1 MVGDLGYGS
10 YVMIGGT
17 LAVGSNGFGGI
28 RIGSGET
35 SQGVFTQ
42 TGGTVTMA
50 RYLSIGQSGGAGVL
64 TVSGGTF
71 SGSTSYP
78 MLVGDSGD
86 GNPILNVGTEAGGN
100 GTVVSQDATGLELD
114 SVSPGSSTVNVDSG
128 TLQVGSSTAKSTITR
143 TSGNG
148 YVNLDGGTILAAAN
162 NQNLLA
168 STLSSTGGAV
178 YVYNGGAIFN
188 TQNFT
193 ATVAANL
200 VGATGNG
207 IYAGDGTGI
216 IAVPDGSGGSGYI
229 GAPLV
234 TVSGGSGSGA
244 SAVAVVSGGTITQ
257 VILTNPGQN
266 FQVGDE
272 VTFTFSGG
280 GATTAASPFVYTLTA
295 NDVAANNGGLT
306 KVGSGTLIL
315 SAANTY
321 TGTTIVSDGTLE
333 VDGSLASGSAVTIQ
347 SGGTL
352 DGVGTVNGSV
362 TAQSGGTVS
371 PGDTSGILKTG
382 NLALNSGADF
392 NVQLNGT
399 TVGTRYSQDNVTGT
413 VNLDADSGVGATL
426 NVALGSR
433 RQSATSSSSS
443 IMTAATR

>member
-1 MVGDLGYGS
+1 M
-10 YVMIGGT
+10 
-17 LAVGSNGFGGI
+17 
-28 RIGSGET
+28 
-35 SQGVFTQ
+35 
-42 TGGTVTMA
+42 
-50 RYLSIGQSGGAGVL
+50 
-64 TVSGGTF
+64 
-71 SGSTSYP
+71 
-78 MLVGDSGD
+78 
-86 GNPILNVGTEAGGN
+86 
-100 GTVVSQDATGLELD
+100 
-114 SVSPGSSTVNVDSG
+114 
-128 TLQVGSSTAKSTITR
+128 
-143 TSGNG
+143 
-148 YVNLDGGTILAAAN
+148 
-162 NQNLLA
+162 
-168 STLSSTGGAV
+168 
-178 YVYNGGAIFN
+178 
-188 TQNFT
+188 
-193 ATVAANL
+193 
-200 VGATGNG
+200 
-207 IYAGDGTGI
+207 
-216 IAVPDGSGGSGYI
+216 
-229 GAPLV
+229 
-234 TVSGGSGSGA
+234 
-244 SAVAVVSGGTITQ
+244 AVVSGGTITQ

-413 VNLDADSGVGATL
+413 VNLDADSGVERPSTGAGL
-426 NVALGSR
+426 R

>member
-1 MVGDLGYGS
+1 M
-10 YVMIGGT
+10 
-17 LAVGSNGFGGI
+17 
-28 RIGSGET
+28 
-35 SQGVFTQ
+35 
-42 TGGTVTMA
+42 
-50 RYLSIGQSGGAGVL
+50 
-64 TVSGGTF
+64 
-71 SGSTSYP
+71 
-78 MLVGDSGD
+78 GDSGD

-200 VGATGNG
+200 VGTTGNG

-229 GAPLV
+229 RCPAGHGIGRV
-234 TVSGGSGSGA
+234 GQQH

-280 GATTAASPFVYTLTA
+280 GAATAASPFVYTLTA

-333 VDGSLASGSAVTIQ
+333 VDGSLASGQHGDDPKWRNARWR
-347 SGGTL
+347 G
-352 DGVGTVNGSV
+352 DG
-362 TAQSGGTVS
+362 Q
-371 PGDTSGILKTG
+371 
-382 NLALNSGADF
+382 
-392 NVQLNGT
+392 
-399 TVGTRYSQDNVTGT
+399 R
-413 VNLDADSGVGATL
+413 
-426 NVALGSR
+426 LGKPAWRHGLPRRTPPASSKPAISR
-433 RQSATSSSSS
+433 
-443 IMTAATR
+443 